1 MIGVSGGSGAPIR
14 NESGRLLLPLREDP
28 SITFGESTRNYV
40 DKDLRY
46 RTTPSE
52 QTAYRHELDKMVEE
66 KKRMKYNERFGMTS
80 GYGNVSELNA
90 FSNANFPFDRH
101 CRLSIRILGGNPD
114 LVELRGVTQK
124 M

>member
-14 NESGRLLLPLREDP
+14 NESGRLLVPLREDP

-52 QTAYRHELDKMVEE
+52 QNAYRQELDKIVEE
-66 KKRMKYNERFGMTS
+66 NKRRKYNERFGQAS
-80 GYGNVSELNA
+80 DRNVSELSE
-90 FSNANFPFDRH
+90 FMDHEFDF
-101 CRLSIRILGGNPD
+101 
-114 LVELRGVTQK
+114 
-124 M
+124 